1 MLTIIFEIA
10 PLAKIFLKNAY
21 FLEIFN
27 ENLPLFTFLVE
38 NTFAR
43 RRILDRQKILV
54 KKNQIFVK
62 KTLSFLKIQKTT
74 KNFHGCEK
82 SRTASLHHL

>member
-1 MLTIIFEIA
+1 MKNLNFFQIQFFLIQKFFEI
-10 PLAKIFLKNAY
+10 LEFSKILVKKNQ
-21 FLEIFN
+21 
-27 ENLPLFTFLVE
+27 
-38 NTFAR
+38 
-43 RRILDRQKILV
+43 ILDRQKILV